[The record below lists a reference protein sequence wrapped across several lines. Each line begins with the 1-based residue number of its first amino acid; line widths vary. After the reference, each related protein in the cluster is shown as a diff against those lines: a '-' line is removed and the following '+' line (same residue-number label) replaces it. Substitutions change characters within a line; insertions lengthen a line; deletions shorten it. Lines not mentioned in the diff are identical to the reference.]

1 MKTAMIIVIAVVAV
15 LAGLIALG
23 ELRWRR
29 DTDADVARLRV
40 KGVGELETRFR
51 VSQLEGLPEPVHRY
65 FLAALREG
73 QPLHRRARLLQS
85 GRFLIDAAHDKW
97 VPFTAVQE
105 MVSGPAGF
113 VWDARMRVAPGLAVL
128 VRDGFVEGRG
138 AMLGSFMGLWAVLRA
153 EGGPEIS
160 AAALQRYLAVAAWM
174 PTALLPSA
182 GVVWSPLDDFN
193 ARATLSE
200 GDAAVSLDFRFGAD
214 SLIAS
219 AYAAERFREEK
230 GVYFP
235 TPWRGR
241 WLAYEERGGMRIP
254 VAGEVEWLLPAGP
267 QVYWRGRID
276 QVEYGKPSGVR

>member
-1 MKTAMIIVIAVVAV
+1 MKTAAVVVAAVVAI
-15 LAGLIALG
+15 LAGLAALG
-23 ELRWRR
+23 GQRWRR
-29 DTDADVARLRV
+29 DTDAAVERLRV
-40 KGVGELETRFR
+40 KGVGELETCFSA
-51 VSQLEGLPEPVHRY
+51 SQLKGLPEPVRRY

-85 GRFLIDAAHDKW
+85 GRFLIDPAKDRW

-105 MVSGPAGF
+105 MTAAPAGF

-160 AAALQRYLAVAAWM
+160 AAALQRYLAEAAWM

-214 SLIAS
+214 SLIVS

-276 QVEYGKPSGVR
+276 QVDYGKPSGVR